1 MMSYRIV
8 VFLLWPVFFLY
19 TLKVAVRDKSTRYLL
34 QRLGFSYV
42 TTNKPKS
49 KKTYWIHCASVGEV
63 NTYMPL
69 HRNLIKQLPDTNFI
83 ITTNTTTGASTVAR
97 HACER
102 TTHFYL
108 PIESSFAI
116 KSFLN
121 SALPDRCLIMETEI
135 WPLLYKHCT
144 QKNISIS
151 IINGRLSHRTLESN
165 NWIKN
170 IYKTSLRDVEKILC
184 KSEQEVL
191 NFKQLGAPDKKLLNT
206 GNLKFAHMSDEAN
219 SRPIDLNSRRYFV
232 AASTHNDEEQ
242 QLAQL
247 WSELNTETVLVIVP
261 RHPNRSEQIQ
271 TQLSALNIKFAV
283 RSKQQPLDD
292 NTNIY
297 LADTL
302 GELMGFMAGADC
314 VFIGGSL
321 IPHGGQNI
329 LEPARLGK
337 NIVCGPHMFNF
348 KDEVELLKAHKG
360 SIQIYNIS
368 ELKST
373 FAQLLNSPYDQ
384 HMGEN
389 AKKALDNQ
397 VNVVELYVSALL
409 KK

>member
-1 MMSYRIV
+1 MSYRIV
-8 VFLLWPVFFLY
+8 VFLLWPIFFLY
-19 TLKVAVRDKSTRYLL
+19 TLKVSLRDKSAHYLL
-34 QRLGFSYV
+34 QRLGFSYK
-42 TTNKPKS
+42 TTDKPKT
-49 KKTYWIHCASVGEV
+49 KKAYWIHCASVGEV

-102 TTHFYL
+102 TTHNYL

-116 KSFLN
+116 KRFLN

-144 QKNISIS
+144 QRNISIS

-165 NWIKN
+165 SWIKN
-170 IYKTSLRDVEKILC
+170 IYKTSLQSVDKILC
-184 KSEQEVL
+184 KSAQEVS
-191 NFKQLGAPDKKLLNT
+191 NFKQLGAATEKLLNT
-206 GNLKFAHMSDEAN
+206 GNLKFAYMNDEAS

-242 QLAQL
+242 KLAQL
-247 WSELNTETVLVIVP
+247 WSELNTNRVLVIVP
-261 RHPNRSEQIQ
+261 RHPNRSEKIQ
-271 TQLSALNIKFAV
+271 TQLSTLNIKFSV
-283 RSKQQPLDD
+283 RSKQQSLDD
-292 NTNIY
+292 HTNIY

-302 GELMGFMAGADC
+302 GELMGFIAGADC

-348 KDEVELLKAHKG
+348 KDEVELLKAHNG
-360 SIQIYNIS
+360 CIQISHIS
-368 ELKST
+368 ELKNI
-373 FAQLLNSPYDQ
+373 FRQLLDSPDEQ

-389 AKKALDNQ
+389 AKKALEEQANII
-397 VNVVELYVSALL
+397 ELYVSALL
-409 KK
+409 KN

>member
-1 MMSYRIV
+1 MSYRIV
-8 VFLLWPVFFLY
+8 AFLLWPIFFLY
-19 TLKVAVRDKSTRYLL
+19 TLKVALRDKSSRYLL
-34 QRLGFSYV
+34 QRLGFFYT
-42 TTNKPKS
+42 TTNTPKT
-49 KKTYWIHCASVGEV
+49 KNTYWIHCASVGEV

-69 HRNLIKQLPDTNFI
+69 HRKLIKQLPDTNFI
-83 ITTNTTTGASTVAR
+83 ITTNTTTGARTVLN

-102 TTHFYL
+102 TIHNYL

-116 KSFLN
+116 KRFLN
-121 SALPDRCLIMETEI
+121 FAAPDRCLIMETEI

-144 QKNISIS
+144 QRNVSIS
-151 IINGRLSHRTLESN
+151 IINGRLSHRTLEGN
-165 NWIKN
+165 RWIKSV
-170 IYKTSLRDVEKILC
+170 YKQSLQSVEKILC
-184 KSEQEVL
+184 KSEQEVS
-191 NFKQLGAPDKKLLNT
+191 NFEQLGATTEKLLNT
-206 GNLKFAHMSDEAN
+206 GNLKFAHTNEATTIQ
-219 SRPIDLNSRRYFV
+219 PIDLNSRRYFV
-232 AASTHNDEEQ
+232 AASTHNNEEQ

-247 WSELNTETVLVIVP
+247 WSELNTDSVLVIVP

-271 TQLSALNIKFAV
+271 AQLSTLNIKFSV
-283 RSKQQPLDD
+283 RSKQQSLDND
-292 NTNIY
+292 TNIY

-348 KDEVELLKAHKG
+348 KDEVELLKANHG
-360 SIQIYNIS
+360 CIQISNIS
-368 ELKST
+368 ELKNT
-373 FAQLLNSPYDQ
+373 FSQLLDSPDEQ

-389 AKKALDNQ
+389 AKQVLNNQ
-397 VNVVELYVSALL
+397 VNVIDLYVSVLL